1 MINHISVHAGTFH
14 ADDVACVSICKMLN
28 LNVEYD
34 RITRVTDLDDVLADD
49 NVIVADI
56 GGGIFDHHG
65 PAAKTRRDGGPHS
78 ACTLLWERFGS
89 EATKVYLSHLSG
101 DDVTE
106 ISTKLEDEILFRIAD
121 EDNGLFCP
129 GYTLNSIIAQ
139 MNPNWDDGC
148 PCAAD
153 AAFTEAVLLM
163 DEILKTALKRYVSQV
178 KGKEFVQKA
187 LAKKQNGVVI
197 LEKYVPW
204 KDYVIADP
212 DALVMVFPSN
222 RGGWNIQMVPKSMEG
237 FETRVDTPY
246 DWHGISGLDAEDKMP
261 GMTFCH
267 RNGFLASF
275 RTKEN
280 AVAAAQHLAFQK
292 EKRGIKN
299 V

>member
-89 EATKVYLSHLSG
+89 EATKAYSSHLSG

-267 RNGFLASF
+267 RNGLLASF

>member
-106 ISTKLEDEILFRIAD
+106 VSTKLEDEILFRIAD

-163 DEILKTALKRYVSQV
+163 DEILKTALKRYASQV

-292 EKRGIKN
+292 EERN
-299 V
+299 

>member
-1 MINHISVHAGTFH
+1 MINRISVHAGTFH

-49 NVIVADI
+49 NEIVADI

-106 ISTKLEDEILFRIAD
+106 VSTKLEDEILFRIAD

-163 DEILKTALKRYVSQV
+163 DEILKTALKRYASQV

-204 KDYVIADP
+204 KDYVVADP

-246 DWHGISGLDAEDKMP
+246 DWHGISGLDAEDKVP

>member
-89 EATKVYLSHLSG
+89 EATKAYLSHLSG

-106 ISTKLEDEILFRIAD
+106 VSTKLEDEILFRIAD

-163 DEILKTALKRYVSQV
+163 DEILKTALKRYASQV

-204 KDYVIADP
+204 KDYVVADP

-246 DWHGISGLDAEDKMP
+246 DWHGIGGLDAEDKVP

-292 EKRGIKN
+292 EERN
-299 V
+299 

>member
-1 MINHISVHAGTFH
+1 MINRISVHAGTFH

-49 NVIVADI
+49 NEIVADI

-65 PAAKTRRDGGPHS
+65 PVAKTRRDGGPHS

-89 EATKVYLSHLSG
+89 EATKAYLSHLSG

-106 ISTKLEDEILFRIAD
+106 VSTKLEDEILFRIAD

-204 KDYVIADP
+204 KDYVVADP

>member
-1 MINHISVHAGTFH
+1 MINRIYVHAGTFH

-89 EATKVYLSHLSG
+89 EATKTYLSHLSG
-101 DDVTE
+101 DDVTKV
-106 ISTKLEDEILFRIAD
+106 STKLEDEILFRIAD

-163 DEILKTALKRYVSQV
+163 DEILKTALKRYASQV

-204 KDYVIADP
+204 KDYVVADP
-212 DALVMVFPSN
+212 DALVMVVPSN

-246 DWHGISGLDAEDKMP
+246 DWHGISGLDAEDKVP

-280 AVAAAQHLAFQK
+280 AVAAAQHLVFQK
-292 EKRGIKN
+292 EERN
-299 V
+299 